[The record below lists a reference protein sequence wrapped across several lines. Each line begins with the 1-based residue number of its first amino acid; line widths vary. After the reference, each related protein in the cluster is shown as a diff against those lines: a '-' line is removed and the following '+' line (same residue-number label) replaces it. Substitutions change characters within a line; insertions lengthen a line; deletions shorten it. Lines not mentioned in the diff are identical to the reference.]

1 MAESSIGYASPQD
14 AIKAPR
20 EDIVYVAGL
29 YEGTGEERPDFLGVV
44 DVDPSSDTYSQIV
57 HTTDMPNVGDELHH
71 YGW

>member
-1 MAESSIGYASPQD
+1 MSHQHDKPASFHSSPQE

-44 DVDPSSDTYSQIV
+44 DVDLSDTTRD
-57 HTTDMPNVGDELHH
+57 HPH
-71 YGW
+71 YRHA